1 MSIIRIQK
9 SKNFTIMSN
18 VALRDKDLSLKA
30 KGLWATMMSCNDD
43 WTFTIDGLVAMTT
56 DGKDSVRS
64 GLKELEQKN
73 YLVRIPTKDKG
84 QFGYDYTVYETPYRE
99 NRVGKSDAVNPTQI
113 NTNTEKLNKKD
124 ISSKFIP
131 PAKAEVQDYIKA
143 QGYHFN
149 SDEFYDYYASANW
162 HKADGKP
169 VRNWKQCCVTWESTW
184 KKDHPNATQTTERR
198 KKLL

>member
-1 MSIIRIQK
+1 MAIIRIEK
-9 SKNFTIMSN
+9 SKNFTVISN

-30 KGLWATMMSCNDD
+30 KGLWATMMSCNDY

-64 GLKELEQKN
+64 GLRELEQKH
-73 YLVRIPTKDKG
+73 YLIRTPKKDKG
-84 QFGYDYTVYETPYRE
+84 RFGYDYTLYETPYRE

-113 NTNTEKLNKKD
+113 NTNKEKPNKKD
-124 ISSKFIP
+124 VSYKFIAP
-131 PAKAEVQDYIKA
+131 TRAEVQDYIKA

-184 KKDHPNATQTTERR
+184 KKDHPNASTKERR
-198 KKLL
+198 KKLT